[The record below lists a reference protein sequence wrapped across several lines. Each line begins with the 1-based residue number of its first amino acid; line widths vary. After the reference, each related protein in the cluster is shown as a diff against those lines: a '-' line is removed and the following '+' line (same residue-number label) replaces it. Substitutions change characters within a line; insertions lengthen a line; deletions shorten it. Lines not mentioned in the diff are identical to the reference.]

1 MVKTLKRLVTSVI
14 FAGMLSTSV
23 FAKYPDRGYRGFLE
37 QNIEIGWDEHL
48 RYVPSPG
55 EGWMDYFESYT
66 STFVLWGLSTSHGY
80 QFNPH
85 FFLGA
90 GVTFQIA
97 TGDVMQRLELPLF
110 IHARTDWTFGKYPV
124 FGDLRIGGTLS
135 AREMKGGED
144 KFQITPSVGYRLDWG
159 RRTCGN
165 ISLGV
170 SLHGCDDTGWATHI
184 TWHPLPLIRFGI
196 EF

>member
-1 MVKTLKRLVTSVI
+1 MKRAFTVI
-14 FAGMLSTSV
+14 LFAVAVYSSLS
-23 FAKYPDRGYRGFLE
+23 AKYPEKGYRGFVE
-37 QNIEIGWDEHL
+37 QNIEIGWATGY

-55 EGWMDYFESYT
+55 DGWMDYYEDYT
-66 STFVLWGLSTSHGY
+66 STFALWGLSTSHGY

-90 GVTFQIA
+90 GIMFQIGS
-97 TGDVMQRLELPLF
+97 GDVMRRLELPLF
-110 IHARTDWTFGKYPV
+110 IHARTDLQFGKWPIY
-124 FGDLRIGGTLS
+124 GDLRLGGTFM
-135 AREMKGGED
+135 ARNLKGGED
-144 KFQITPSVGYRLDWG
+144 KLQITPSIGYRWDWG

-170 SLHGCDDTGWATHI
+170 SLHGCDDRGVMTHF